1 MRARVV
7 VACSFDSR
15 IALRLLFFIAYSRRR
30 ACHILFVCSSSQKRE
45 TLLFSRLLSLTH
57 ALISLI
63 TRPTFLSTM
72 SSSVDSTI
80 RGEQDDREEKVVKRD
95 KDDTKREK
103 NIGEEQTEQE
113 QESEAPKLVKY
124 FESARKCLASI
135 DVEKYFEQ
143 NPPHPPGSPPRDRGG
158 EGAMTTVHPD
168 SIKKIENVVTLE
180 ETMTVRQALSTLK
193 RYGISSAPVINSNH
207 ALFIGFQDV
216 RDFMVLFFE
225 KAFVSHLTRREVLQ
239 RMEELLNETVR
250 ESRRDSHPDD
260 DARFVYRGSKKTPL
274 LEVVRG
280 GFLQRID
287 VRTHGEEICG
297 IKPTTHRQRFTRVH
311 RVAVYSLHFDALT
324 RDEAMTIDAVISQ
337 TDILEFLLD
346 YYSEKDDDP
355 FKRISVQQAFVD
367 EIERKEDL
375 LALPSFTKA
384 VDIFA
389 ALTRQNVN
397 CVAIVDD
404 KTGML
409 VDSVAANDF
418 AYFMEE
424 FDENLDLT
432 IVDFMRKIRTEHI
445 QLQSTMPPA
454 VGVPQY
460 ESDTTTTSAT
470 DEDQKQKLQKF
481 IVSNN
486 VGKPN
491 LRAAFLT
498 SSLRE
503 VMELMRPANAL
514 LKHAHTSSERLSDVH
529 HVFIIEE
536 ETGKPLFE
544 LTPGSVLELVAL
556 PARERV
562 FWRVE
567 PCELH
572 SVYRNRKVAF

>member
-15 IALRLLFFIAYSRRR
+15 IALRLLFLITYSRRR
-30 ACHILFVCSSSQKRE
+30 ACHILFVCSSSQKS
-45 TLLFSRLLSLTH
+45 LLFSRLLSLTH

-63 TRPTFLSTM
+63 TRPTSLSTM

-95 KDDTKREK
+95 KDDTKRGK

-239 RMEELLNETVR
+239 RMVELLNETVR

-260 DARFVYRGSKKTPL
+260 DARFVYRGSKKTSL

-355 FKRISVQQAFVD
+355 FKRITIQQAFVD
-367 EIERKEDL
+367 EIERKENL

-384 VDIFA
+384 VDIFS

-445 QLQSTMPPA
+445 QL
-454 VGVPQY
+454 
-460 ESDTTTTSAT
+460 
-470 DEDQKQKLQKF
+470 
-481 IVSNN
+481 
-486 VGKPN
+486 
-491 LRAAFLT
+491 LRVAFLT

-514 LKHAHTSSERLSDVH
+514 LKRAPTSSERLSDVH